1 MTRTYDAAYLERL
14 QTLLADAKQHS
25 YALLD
30 ARPGEV
36 VVDVGCGLGH
46 DAAALAA
53 TGATVIGLDHDEELL
68 MRARD
73 LHGHSIAFHQRPAE
87 ATGLATGSVDK
98 MRFDRILQHV
108 ADHAPVLAEVQ
119 RVLKPGGLL
128 QVVDADYL
136 SLSFFLPDL
145 ALERKLLDAL
155 AQRFPGSRPL
165 RHLPD
170 SLHLLG
176 FGKPTINV
184 LQLLVYGFDAANT
197 LIRLDKV
204 VHEQAGAGSISPA
217 ELAVW
222 EAWKTSDRCFFSIN
236 HVIIQARKEA

>member
-14 QTLLADAKQHS
+14 QTLLADTKQHS

-46 DAAALAA
+46 DAAALTA

-68 MRARD
+68 TRARD
-73 LHGHSIAFHQRPAE
+73 LHGPGIAFRQRPAE
-87 ATGLATGSVDK
+87 ATGLTTDSVDK

-108 ADHAPVLAEVQ
+108 ADHGPVLAEVQ

-128 QVVDADYL
+128 QVVDADHL

-145 ALERKLLDAL
+145 TLERKLLDAL
-155 AQRFPGSRPL
+155 AHRFPGSRPL
-165 RHLPD
+165 RLLPD
-170 SLHLLG
+170 ALHRLG
-176 FGKPTINV
+176 FEKPTV
-184 LQLLVYGFDAANT
+184 AVHQLLVYGFDAANT

-204 VHEQAGAGSISPA
+204 VHEEAVADRITSA

-222 EAWKTSDRCFFSIN
+222 EAWKQTDRCFLTLNF
-236 HVIIQARKEA
+236 VIIQARKEA

>member
-25 YALLD
+25 YVLLD

-170 SLHLLG
+170 ALYPLG
-176 FGKPTINV
+176 FEVPTV
-184 LQLLVYGFDAANT
+184 VVHQLLMYGFDEANT
-197 LIRLDKV
+197 LIRLNKV
-204 VHEQAGAGSISPA
+204 VHEEATTGRVTPA

-222 EAWKTSDRCFFSIN
+222 EAWKQSDRCFFTLN
-236 HVIIQARKEA
+236 FVIIQARKKA